1 MRIAIA
7 TEVHAPK
14 IDGISNRLTH
24 TIRELTA
31 LGHEVLTIA
40 PAPAEPVCSGERLL
54 CVPGARFPLYP
65 EVVLGTPDPR
75 IVAELARFRPHVLH
89 AVGPVA
95 VGVYALLAARALAV
109 PSVASYHTSLAEYA
123 VRYGYAELEPAA
135 WRLLRMAHGLAQLN
149 LVPSRAT
156 RDELVARGFAIAGL
170 WRGGVDPE
178 RFHPKKR
185 SLAMR
190 ERLARDARS
199 EARRTSGS
207 REQSGVELA
216 GAAMGRPLLLCV
228 SRLAAEKNLHALAP
242 VLAELPGVRLAFV
255 GDGPE
260 RARLERTYR
269 GLPVA
274 FTGALSGEELAA
286 AYASAD
292 VFVMPSLTETLG
304 FVALEAMASGLPVV
318 AADAGG
324 LRDVVAHEETGLL
337 YDPRESKGALE
348 PIRRLLGSR
357 TLAESLARAGR
368 AAAERCSWRAETRG
382 LIGSYELAIE
392 LAERRSWR
400 TKLRSFVVA

>member
-24 TIRELTA
+24 TVRELAA

-40 PAPAEPVCSGERLL
+40 PAPAEPVCASERILG
-54 CVPGARFPLYP
+54 VPGVRFPLYP
-65 EVVLGTPDPR
+65 DVVLGAPDPR
-75 IVAELARFRPHVLH
+75 ILGELARFRPHVLH

-95 VGVYALLAARALAV
+95 VGVYGLLAARALAI
-109 PSVASYHTSLAEYA
+109 PTLASYHTSLPEYA
-123 VRYGYAELEPAA
+123 VRYGYPELEATA
-135 WRLLRMAHGLAQLN
+135 WRLLRAAHALAELN
-149 LVPSRAT
+149 LVPSRTT
-156 RDELVARGFAIAGL
+156 RDALAARGFRVAGL

-178 RFHPKKR
+178 HFHPRKR

-190 ERLARDARS
+190 QRLAGGRVD
-199 EARRTSGS
+199 
-207 REQSGVELA
+207 
-216 GAAMGRPLLLCV
+216 RPLLLCV
-228 SRLAAEKNLHALAP
+228 SRLAAEKNLAALAP

-260 RARLERTYR
+260 RARLERSYR
-269 GLPVA
+269 GMPVTFA
-274 FTGALSGEELAA
+274 GFLSGEALAA

-292 VFVMPSLTETLG
+292 LFVLPSTTETLG

-324 LRDVVAHEETGLL
+324 TRDLVSHEETGLL
-337 YDPRESKGALE
+337 YDAADAKGPLE

-357 TLAESLARAGR
+357 TLAATLARSAR
-368 AAAERCSWRAETRG
+368 AEAERCSWREETRA
-382 LIGSYELAIE
+382 LVARYELAIE
-392 LAERRSWR
+392 RAERRSLR
-400 TKLRSFVVA
+400 VKLRDFLTP